1 METIK
6 NIKIILASPRGF
18 CAGVKRA
25 IEIVEI
31 ALEKHGAP
39 IYVRHEIVHNKRVVE
54 DLTKKG
60 AIFVKELEEIPE
72 KSRVIF
78 SAHGVANR
86 IKSKAKKLQHLTLDA
101 TCPLVS
107 KVHKQTQNFNKK
119 SYKIVLI
126 GHKGHPEVE
135 GIEGQ
140 IDEKLI
146 IIENEEQAKNI
157 DLPKNQKIA
166 YVTQTTLSMNDTKNI
181 INVLKKKF
189 PNIEGPDLDDICYA
203 TQNRQSAV
211 SDLAE
216 ISDMVFVVGGE
227 NSSNTKRLAEIVDK
241 KNVPVY
247 RISGKE
253 EINDEWLIDKKRIGI
268 TAGASSPEILIEEII
283 KYLEVKYKNIEI
295 QSLDGIQENI
305 RFKPLQEFS

>member
-1 METIK
+1 MEK
-6 NIKIILASPRGF
+6 NEKVKIILASPRGF

-31 ALEKHGAP
+31 ALEKHGSP

-78 SAHGVANR
+78 SAHGVANS

-119 SYKIVLI
+119 NYKIILI
-126 GHKGHPEVE
+126 GHKGHPEVV

-157 DLPKNQKIA
+157 NLPKNQKIA

-181 INVLKKKF
+181 INVLKKRF
-189 PNIEGPDLDDICYA
+189 PSIQGPDLDDICYA
-203 TQNRQSAV
+203 TQNRQAAV

-227 NSSNTKRLAEIVDK
+227 NSSNTKRLAEIVNK
-241 KNVPVY
+241 KNIPVY
-247 RISGKE
+247 RVSSKE
-253 EINDEWLIDKKRIGI
+253 EIDDDWLIGKKRIGI

-283 KYLEVKYKNIEI
+283 KYLQIRYKSIEV

>member
-1 METIK
+1 MKTDE
-6 NIKIILASPRGF
+6 NIKVILASPRGF

-31 ALEKHGAP
+31 ALERHGSP

-119 SYKIVLI
+119 NYKIILI
-126 GHKGHPEVE
+126 GHKGHPEVI

-157 DLPKNQKIA
+157 NFPKNQKIA

-181 INVLKKKF
+181 INVLKKRF
-189 PNIEGPDLDDICYA
+189 PNIQGPDLDDICYA
-203 TQNRQSAV
+203 TQNRQAAV

-216 ISDMVFVVGGE
+216 ISDIVFVVGGE

-247 RISGKE
+247 RVSSKE
-253 EINDEWLIDKKRIGI
+253 EINDDWLIGKKRIGI

-283 KYLEVKYKNIEI
+283 KYLQIRYKNIEVH
-295 QSLDGIQENI
+295 SLDGIQENI
-305 RFKPLQEFS
+305 RFKPLKEFS